1 MVDKVA
7 TTRHGERGL
16 VMKGKTIGILVVGT
30 VMLSICASMTLSA
43 KDLDYKAEPK
53 PLCVEPNPQTLS
65 KERPRMDLAFC
76 IDTTGS
82 MQGEI
87 DMVKTKVKDL
97 VAKLS
102 TGKPAPIV
110 RVGLVAF
117 RDRGDTYVTKVY
129 PFSDDIDKFVGDIS
143 QLQADGGGDGPEA
156 LNEALHASVN
166 DLSWDASNKTA
177 KLLFLIGD
185 AGPHFYPNDYKWED
199 EAKNAISKG
208 IQINTLACDGLQSTG
223 DGGMEVFQKIAKL
236 SDGQFENLAYRQ
248 IVKDGEGKEK
258 TIISSGGSAYEVA
271 ETASSEWKSGAR
283 ALSAAGKAKP
293 MMASPMVA
301 SYASAYR
308 SAGASAPVLSGATN
322 GTVSAGSFS
331 GYAEGAAS
339 AGAPA
344 SAGFMSVNRK
354 DSNLDSLM
362 YDAAMKKARAKL
374 NVSY

>member
-1 MVDKVA
+1 
-7 TTRHGERGL
+7 
-16 VMKGKTIGILVVGT
+16 MKAKTVGILVVGT
-30 VMLSICASMTLSA
+30 FLLSTCASMTLAA
-43 KDLDYKAEPK
+43 KDLDSNPAPSDRVEHDKA
-53 PLCVEPNPQTLS
+53 QS
-65 KERPRMDLAFC
+65 KERPKMDLAFC

-102 TGKPAPIV
+102 SGKPAPIV

-129 PFSDDIDKFVGDIS
+129 PFSEDIDKFVGDIS

-166 DLSWDASNKTA
+166 ELAWDQSNKTA

-199 EAKNAISKG
+199 EAKNAIAKG

-223 DGGMEVFQKIAKL
+223 DGGMEVFQQIAKL

-248 IVKDGEGKEK
+248 IVRDESGREK
-258 TIISSGGSAYEVA
+258 TVISSGGAAYEVA
-271 ETASSEWKSGAR
+271 ESAASDWKTGAK

-293 MMASPMVA
+293 VMALPVVA
-301 SYASAYR
+301 AR
-308 SAGASAPVLSGATN
+308 SAGGYRSVRASMAPMMAGATS
-322 GTVSAGSFS
+322 GTIGSSEAF
-331 GYAEGAAS
+331 AEGAAS

-344 SAGFMSVNRK
+344 GFVSVNRK

>member
-1 MVDKVA
+1 
-7 TTRHGERGL
+7 
-16 VMKGKTIGILVVGT
+16 
-30 VMLSICASMTLSA
+30 
-43 KDLDYKAEPK
+43 
-53 PLCVEPNPQTLS
+53 
-65 KERPRMDLAFC
+65 MDLAFC

-87 DMVKTKVKDL
+87 DMVKSKVKDL

-156 LNEALHASVN
+156 VNQALHASVN
-166 DLSWDASNKTA
+166 DLSWDKSNKTA

-185 AGPHFYPNDYKWED
+185 AGPHFYPNDFKWED
-199 EAKNAISKG
+199 EAKNAIAKG

-223 DGGMEVFQKIAKL
+223 DGGMEVFQQIAKL

-248 IVKDGEGKEK
+248 IVKDETGKEK
-258 TIISSGGSAYEVA
+258 TIISSGGAAYEVA
-271 ETASSEWKSGAR
+271 EAASREWKTGAK

-293 MMASPMVA
+293 MAASPMVA
-301 SYASAYR
+301 ARSSAEYKA
-308 SAGASAPVLSGATN
+308 AGMYPPMLAGATN
-322 GTVSAGSFS
+322 GTIGGDASSD
-331 GYAEGAAS
+331 YAEGAS
-339 AGAPA
+339 AAPA
-344 SAGFMSVNRK
+344 GPGFFSVNRK